1 MARIKTT
8 HVGSLP
14 RPKRLVEL
22 NYQDVI
28 DGKVDK
34 AHFAQEL
41 KNDVADVVRRQK
53 EVGID
58 LVNDGEYG
66 HSMAYEYD
74 YGSWW
79 SYIIPRLTGIEA
91 APISQVAGQ
100 LKTRPATR
108 KLGDFVLGS
117 FVERRDF
124 AKFADAYG
132 DPRSGCNLP
141 EMYLSHYMPTA
152 RGKIAFR
159 GHEQIQTDIA
169 NFKAALSAARIKQGG
184 WMNSVGP
191 ASCARCSNEYYES
204 DDDLFHD
211 VAEAMREEYKAI
223 IDAGLT
229 VQLDDP
235 AIAENWDQSK
245 EEASVKGYRRYTMS
259 RIEVINHALRGLPPE
274 KIRFHLCWGSWHGPH
289 VTDFAMKD
297 LIDLMLKINAGAY
310 SFEAANARHEHEW
323 QLWDDVKLP
332 DGKAIM
338 PGIVTHST
346 NVIEHPELVAHR
358 IERFARIVGPDNVVA
373 STDCGLG
380 GRVHPQIAWA
390 KLESLAIGAELAAKR
405 LRASSRSRKSRKR
418 PA

>member
-1 MARIKTT
+1 MMARIKTT

-14 RPKRLVEL
+14 RPKKLVDL
-22 NYQDVI
+22 NYQDLI

-34 AHFAQEL
+34 ATFAHEL
-41 KNDVADVVRRQK
+41 KNDVAEVVRRQR
-53 EVGID
+53 EVGVD

-79 SYIIPRLTGIEA
+79 SYIIPRLSGLEA
-91 APISQVAGQ
+91 QPMSQIAGE
-100 LKTRPATR
+100 LKTHQTNTKP
-108 KLGDFVLGS
+108 GEFVLGS
-117 FVERRDF
+117 FVDRRDF
-124 AKFADAYG
+124 ATFAEAYG
-132 DPRSGCNLP
+132 DPRSGCQLP

-152 RGKIAFR
+152 RGKIEFR
-159 GHEQIQTDIA
+159 GHEHIKADIA
-169 NFKAALSAARIKQGG
+169 NFKAALGAGG
-184 WMNSVGP
+184 VKDGGFMNAVGP

-204 DDDLFHD
+204 DDDLFHA

-245 EEASVKGYRRYTMS
+245 EEASVEGYRRYTMS

-289 VTDFAMKD
+289 VTDFPMKD

-310 SFEAANARHEHEW
+310 SFEAANPRHEHEW
-323 QLWDDVKLP
+323 QLWEGVKLP
-332 DGKAIM
+332 DGKVIM
-338 PGIVTHST
+338 PGMVTHST
-346 NVIEHPELVAHR
+346 NVIEHPDLVAYR
-358 IERFARIVGPDNVVA
+358 IERFAKLVGADKVVA
-373 STDCGLG
+373 STDCGVG

-390 KLESLAIGAELAAKR
+390 KLESLAQGAELASKR
-405 LRASSRSRKSRKR
+405 L
-418 PA
+418 

>member
-14 RPKRLVEL
+14 RPKKLVDL

-28 DGKVDK
+28 DAKVDK
-34 AHFAQEL
+34 ATFAQEL
-41 KNDVADVVRRQK
+41 KKDVTEVVRRQK
-53 EVGID
+53 EIGID

-79 SYIIPRLTGIEA
+79 SYIIPRISGLEA
-91 APISQVAGQ
+91 QPLSQIAGQ
-100 LKTRPATR
+100 LKTHPTNT
-108 KLGDFVLGS
+108 KPDEFLLGS
-117 FVERRDF
+117 FVDRRDF
-124 AKFADAYG
+124 AKFAEAYG
-132 DPRSGCNLP
+132 DPRSGCQLP

-152 RGKIAFR
+152 RGEIKFK
-159 GHEQIQTDIA
+159 GHELIKTDIA
-169 NFKAALSAARIKQGG
+169 NFKAALDATGIKDGG
-184 WMNSVGP
+184 WMNAVGP

-204 DDDLFHD
+204 DDDLLHA

-223 IDAGLT
+223 IDAGLS

-245 EEASVKGYRRYTMS
+245 EEASVQGYRRYTMS
-259 RIEVINHALRGLPPE
+259 RIEVINHALRGLPQE

-289 VTDFAMKD
+289 VTDFPMKD

-310 SFEAANARHEHEW
+310 SFEAANPRHEHEW
-323 QLWDDVKLP
+323 QLWEDVKLP
-332 DGKAIM
+332 DGKVIM

-346 NVIEHPELVAHR
+346 NVIEHPDLVAYR
-358 IERFARIVGPDNVVA
+358 IERFAKVVGADKVVA

-390 KLESLAIGAELAAKR
+390 KLESLAQGAELASRR
-405 LRASSRSRKSRKR
+405 L
-418 PA
+418 